1 MSVHAAHQKTNA
13 SYAGIPLKKSNQLL
27 SRWLRSAVRAWQR
40 RKMIAALSALD
51 DRTLRDI
58 GMHRGE
64 IERVVDRFEDREL
77 QMAPVAPE
85 AESDD
90 AEEYSFRKAA

>member
-1 MSVHAAHQKTNA
+1 MSVHASHLKTNA
-13 SYAGIPLKKSNQLL
+13 SSAGTPLYKSNHLF
-27 SRWLRSAVRAWQR
+27 SRWFRSAVRAWQR

-64 IERVVDRFEDREL
+64 IERVVDLFEEREL

-85 AESDD
+85 AESED
-90 AEEYSFRKAA
+90 EYSFRKAA